1 MPAHGDLTLPAAEGR
16 MAAADGVVGGADW
29 SILASVN
36 ALYDSPLRL
45 TAFCLAAVMMIP
57 AGWLSLRHMLE
68 LRPAADSSRARAREA
83 MWSIAPLIGLIALLI
98 WAGVQ

>member
-1 MPAHGDLTLPAAEGR
+1 VATR
-16 MAAADGVVGGADW
+16 DGVVGRADW

-45 TAFCLAAVMMIP
+45 AAFCLAAVMMIP

-68 LRPAADSSRARAREA
+68 LRPAEDSPRARALEA
-83 MWSIAPLIGLIALLI
+83 AWSIAPLVGLIALLI

>member
-1 MPAHGDLTLPAAEGR
+1 VGEGR
-16 MAAADGVVGGADW
+16 AATRDGVVAPADW

-45 TAFCLAAVMMIP
+45 AAFCLAAVMMIP

-68 LRPAADSSRARAREA
+68 LRPAEDSRRARALEA
-83 MWSIAPLIGLIALLI
+83 AWSIAPLVGLIALLI

>member
-1 MPAHGDLTLPAAEGR
+1 MPAHGDLTPPPAEGS
-16 MAAADGVVGGADW
+16 MAAAHGVVGGADW

-68 LRPAADSSRARAREA
+68 LRPAEDGSRARAREA
-83 MWSIAPLIGLIALLI
+83 MWSIAPLIALIALLI

>member
-1 MPAHGDLTLPAAEGR
+1 MPAVTTGNGAGKGQPAGAGDVAEPR
-16 MAAADGVVGGADW
+16 DW

-45 TAFCLAAVMMIP
+45 AAFCLAAVMMIP

-68 LRPAADSSRARAREA
+68 LRPAEDSPRARALEA
-83 MWSIAPLIGLIALLI
+83 VWSVAPLVGLIALLI
-98 WAGVQ
+98 WAGAQ

>member
-1 MPAHGDLTLPAAEGR
+1 MPAGRLRGRRLREGHA
-16 MAAADGVVGGADW
+16 AAADGVVGGTDW

-45 TAFCLAAVMMIP
+45 AAFCLAAVMMIP

-68 LRPAADSSRARAREA
+68 LRPADDSPRARVLEA
-83 MWSIAPLIGLIALLI
+83 VWSVAPLVGLVALLI

>member
-1 MPAHGDLTLPAAEGR
+1 MPA
-16 MAAADGVVGGADW
+16 AAAGNGGGKGQAAGAAGVAEPGDW

-45 TAFCLAAVMMIP
+45 AAFCLAAVMMIP

-68 LRPAADSSRARAREA
+68 LRPAEDGPRARALEA
-83 MWSIAPLIGLIALLI
+83 VWSVAPLVGLIALLI

>member
-1 MPAHGDLTLPAAEGR
+1 
-16 MAAADGVVGGADW
+16 
-29 SILASVN
+29 VN

-45 TAFCLAAVMMIP
+45 AAFCLAAVMMIP
-57 AGWLSLRHMLE
+57 AGWLSLRQMLE
-68 LRPAADSSRARAREA
+68 LRAADDSPRARAREA

>member
-1 MPAHGDLTLPAAEGR
+1 
-16 MAAADGVVGGADW
+16 MAAPVGVAGHADW
-29 SILASVN
+29 SILASVS

-45 TAFCLAAVMMIP
+45 ASFCLAAVMMIP

-68 LRPAADSSRARAREA
+68 LRPAEDTPRARALEA
-83 MWSIAPLIGLIALLI
+83 VWSVAPLVGLIALLI

>member
-1 MPAHGDLTLPAAEGR
+1 MPA
-16 MAAADGVVGGADW
+16 AAAGNGAGKRQPAGVAGVAEPGDW

-45 TAFCLAAVMMIP
+45 AAFCLAAVMMIP
-57 AGWLSLRHMLE
+57 AGWLSLRHMLD
-68 LRPAADSSRARAREA
+68 LRPAGDGPRARALEA
-83 MWSIAPLIGLIALLI
+83 VWSVAPLVGLIALLI